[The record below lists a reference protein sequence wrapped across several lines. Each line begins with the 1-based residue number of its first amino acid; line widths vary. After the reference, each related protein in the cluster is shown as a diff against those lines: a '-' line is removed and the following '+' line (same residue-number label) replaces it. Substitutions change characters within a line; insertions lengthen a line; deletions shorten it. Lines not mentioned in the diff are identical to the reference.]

1 MSFKYGKNPFVNN
14 KNKHCIFY
22 PNNLFDTVK
31 NNMDTCFFHPNAKIN
46 EMEHKSSA
54 MTYIYSQNG
63 IFVSQ
68 AEHLHQ
74 ITYND
79 DEIKNVSI
87 ELENGNILQGSV
99 DYSRENKASKIT
111 QIPYD
116 NVTVPLT
123 KHTYTF
129 SKSSDVTL
137 VVLCEKENLNDIYFE
152 LKDSIEHPFIK
163 QHISS
168 LLSCIN

>member
-1 MSFKYGKNPFVNN
+1 MSFKYGKNPFGTT
-14 KNKHCIFY
+14 KNRHSIFY
-22 PNNLFDTVK
+22 PDNLYETVK
-31 NNMDTCFFHPNAKIN
+31 NKLDVCFFHPNAKIN
-46 EMEHKSSA
+46 EMVHTNTE
-54 MTYIYSQNG
+54 MTYIYSVNG
-63 IFVSQ
+63 IYVT
-68 AEHLHQ
+68 HGDVVYQ

-79 DEIKNVSI
+79 DEIKNVSV
-87 ELENGNILQGSV
+87 ELEDGNVLKGSL

-116 NVTVPLT
+116 GVSLQLT

-137 VVLCEKENLNDIYFE
+137 VVLCERENLNDIYFE
-152 LKDSIEHPFIK
+152 LKDNIEHPFIK